1 MKKYLILFVSIV
13 LVSCETK
20 TLEVPV
26 VAGEQFW
33 GDNQGEGFVPG
44 PKEDL
49 QTALDILYGYA
60 DAEFDM
66 ISEKSLDTVYF
77 RPEKGGEV
85 ITMAK
90 PFTDFLKGL
99 HEPYDS
105 IKRQA
110 WNAYPISPVGAEN
123 YTIVS
128 IPFSETR
135 YKKDGTV
142 ENESIF
148 ERFILKDGKLLR
160 VNKWVAESN

>member
-20 TLEVPV
+20 TVEVPV

-110 WNAYPISPVGAEN
+110 WNAYPI
-123 YTIVS
+123 
-128 IPFSETR
+128 
-135 YKKDGTV
+135 
-142 ENESIF
+142 
-148 ERFILKDGKLLR
+148 
-160 VNKWVAESN
+160 

>member
-20 TLEVPV
+20 TVEVPV

-66 ISEKSLDTVYF
+66 ISKSL
-77 RPEKGGEV
+77 
-85 ITMAK
+85 
-90 PFTDFLKGL
+90 
-99 HEPYDS
+99 S
-105 IKRQA
+105 IQ
-110 WNAYPISPVGAEN
+110 
-123 YTIVS
+123 
-128 IPFSETR
+128 
-135 YKKDGTV
+135 
-142 ENESIF
+142 
-148 ERFILKDGKLLR
+148 FILDLKKVVKLLQWQ
-160 VNKWVAESN
+160 NLLQIF

>member
-20 TLEVPV
+20 TVEVPV

-66 ISEKSLDTVYF
+66 ISEYTYQILFCIPLMVWSRINIIFSRALNFEINLTKTIIFGAILSYITYF
-77 RPEKGGEV
+77 LMHSFADNPAV
-85 ITMAK
+85 LSIIISQILIAVLTPK
-90 PFTDFLKGL
+90 PCM
-99 HEPYDS
+99 
-105 IKRQA
+105 
-110 WNAYPISPVGAEN
+110 
-123 YTIVS
+123 
-128 IPFSETR
+128 
-135 YKKDGTV
+135 
-142 ENESIF
+142 
-148 ERFILKDGKLLR
+148 
-160 VNKWVAESN
+160 

>member
-20 TLEVPV
+20 TVEVPV

-90 PFTDFLKGL
+90 PFTDFLKV
-99 HEPYDS
+99 D
-105 IKRQA
+105 RQ
-110 WNAYPISPVGAEN
+110 SLL
-123 YTIVS
+123 
-128 IPFSETR
+128 
-135 YKKDGTV
+135 
-142 ENESIF
+142 
-148 ERFILKDGKLLR
+148 IL
-160 VNKWVAESN
+160 